1 VELECRGQR
10 LIAEV
15 VRQAVQELGITK
27 GNEVYAAIK
36 ATAFRRLG

>member
-1 VELECRGQR
+1 MECGGER

-15 VRQAVQELGITK
+15 VRQAAEDLGIERGIK
-27 GNEVYAAIK
+27 VYAAIK